1 MKNQGPR
8 DQGNKGESNPPNPK
22 RCHPERGRESD
33 RVEGP
38 AVAFPSADEST
49 APPRL
54 RYYTGPLLLLFAA
67 LVAVIPQLIR
77 GNSCGH
83 DFDVHLVSWLD
94 CVNAWRHG
102 IPYPHWAPS
111 PNYGA
116 GEPRFVFY
124 PPLTWMLGAVL
135 GLVLPWHLA
144 PIALTFLILAATGLA
159 TRALALEALD
169 DLPATLAGC
178 ASLFSTFTLF
188 TAYERSAFPEFAGG
202 FWLPLIVL
210 FVIRDHPNSSC
221 PIHSRFLR
229 MGGNPQTPDRHEG
242 KSQIPMDGVP
252 PVPRPPQAEGP
263 VSEAGPTTK
272 PGAPGLDFETWDSK
286 GSHQSFTLLRRAF
299 NGSTALLALALAGA
313 WLSNL
318 PLGVMA
324 GYLMAAVALLCA
336 LLNKSWVPMLRAAVA
351 AVLGLGIAAIY
362 WLPAA
367 IERNWVDIKQA
378 TQDPG
383 YNFENNW
390 LFAHSTNPLLALHDQ
405 ILHQVS
411 WIAISMIAIA
421 VAAIAISW
429 RRGTLPA
436 AKSVACRLW
445 WVPLAA
451 IPAVVCFFLF
461 PISRPL
467 WYLLPEMRFL
477 QYPWRWLEAVEAPM
491 AIFFVTAIWPTER
504 RARVAVLVVCSA
516 VFLASTLY
524 AAKIFFQVCY
534 PEDTVAS
541 TLFDYRAGAGFEGM
555 YEYEPPGGDDSSI
568 ATGLPDA
575 CLVSDP
581 SIVLGKPDPDDP
593 DANPIWSSDQSSCQ
607 TTFHFVGGNQTNPE
621 HREIRAETSHAG
633 YLILRL
639 VSYPAW
645 RIRINGQLQTALPRR
660 DDGLIIVPVSQGP
673 VDVTV
678 DWTRSPDILAGR
690 WVSAVSALLL
700 IALWWVER
708 RSGPARLT

>member
-1 MKNQGPR
+1 LIIFL
-8 DQGNKGESNPPNPK
+8 
-22 RCHPERGRESD
+22 
-33 RVEGP
+33 
-38 AVAFPSADEST
+38 AAFVAI
-49 APPRL
+49 
-54 RYYTGPLLLLFAA
+54 
-67 LVAVIPQLIR
+67 VPQLLR

-94 CVNAWRHG
+94 CVNAWHHG
-102 IPYPHWAPS
+102 ILYPHWAPS

-144 PIALTFLILAATGLA
+144 PIALTFLTLAATGLA

-210 FVIRDHPNSSC
+210 FVLRDRNPSPC
-221 PIHSRFLR
+221 PILSRFLR
-229 MGGNPQTPDRHEG
+229 KGGNAQAQFSVGATTV
-242 KSQIPMDGVP
+242 MD
-252 PVPRPPQAEGP
+252 
-263 VSEAGPTTK
+263 
-272 PGAPGLDFETWDSK
+272 
-286 GSHQSFTLLRRAF
+286 RAF
-299 NGSTALLALALAGA
+299 NGSTAPLALALAGA

-324 GYLMAAVALLCA
+324 GYLMAGVALLWA
-336 LLNKSWVPMLRAAVA
+336 LVNKSWAPIVRATLAG
-351 AVLGLGIAAIY
+351 VLGLGFAAIY

-367 IERNWVDIKQA
+367 VERYWVDIKQA
-378 TQDPG
+378 TEDPG

-390 LFAHSTNPLLALHDQ
+390 LFARHPNPLLALHDD

-411 WIAISMIAIA
+411 WIAVSMIAVA
-421 VAAIAISW
+421 VAGIVISW
-429 RRGTLPA
+429 RRGTLPV
-436 AKSVACRLW
+436 AKSAISRLW
-445 WVPLAA
+445 WAPLAA
-451 IPAVVCFFLF
+451 IPVVVFFFLF

-467 WYLLPEMRFL
+467 WVLLPEMRFL

-491 AIFFVTAIWPTER
+491 AIFFVTAIWPSGR
-504 RARVAVLVVCSA
+504 RARVTALAVCAA
-516 VFLASTLY
+516 VFLASTVY
-524 AAKIFFQVCY
+524 AGKVFFQVCY
-534 PEDTVAS
+534 PEDSVAS
-541 TLFDYRAGAGFEGM
+541 VLFDYRAGAGSVGM

-581 SIVLGKPDPDDP
+581 SLVLGKPDPDDP
-593 DANPIWSSDQSSCQ
+593 DANPVWSPDQGSCQ
-607 TTFHFVGGNQTNPE
+607 ATFATVHGLQTNPE
-621 HREIRAETSHAG
+621 HREIRATTVHAG
-633 YLILRL
+633 YLVLRL

-645 RIRINGQLQTALPRR
+645 LIRVNGQPRTALPRR
-660 DDGLIIVPVSQGP
+660 SDGLIVVPVPQGP

-678 DWTRSPDILAGR
+678 DWTTSPDVVAGR
-690 WVSAVSALLL
+690 WVSALSMLLL
-700 IALWWVER
+700 TALWWFER
-708 RSGPARLT
+708 RRGQVRLT